1 MCASVHGQH
10 MESHGSGLVQWRRF
24 LTLPDQPAIRSS
36 PFRDGICLHCDLREG
51 TWGKR
56 RDVTR
61 DQKQIGKFQ
70 S

>member
-1 MCASVHGQH
+1 
-10 MESHGSGLVQWRRF
+10 MEEVPITARPESQL
-24 LTLPDQPAIRSS
+24 AIRSS